1 MVDLCTKFAKAH
13 GTILILSLMP
23 QKRVKKEMKSGRI
36 LRSNQS
42 NKNHPLLTMEREL
55 KMEEEFISK
64 KLLKDQL
71 GMQFS
76 QMKISSQ
83 ENWVPIQMTNG
94 NTLVFG
100 LNIKLNNKLKILIC
114 VKLKAQM
121 LSDLKS
127 LVMFMF
133 IMMILSNGVV
143 QEMTNANHFSLL
155 LTEEDAVGILKSQCQ
170 VSSSS
175 QELS

>member
-1 MVDLCTKFAKAH
+1 
-13 GTILILSLMP
+13 MP
-23 QKRVKKEMKSGRI
+23 QRRVKSGRI
-36 LRSNQS
+36 SRSSQS
-42 NKNHPLLTMEREL
+42 NRNHPLLTMAREL
-55 KMEEEFISK
+55 KMEVEYISK

-76 QMKISSQ
+76 LMKILSQ

-100 LNIKLNNKLKILIC
+100 LNTKLNNKLKILIC

-127 LVMFMF
+127 PVMFMF
-133 IMMILSNGVV
+133 IMMTLSNGMV

-170 VSSSS
+170 VSLSS
-175 QELS
+175 QEPL

>member
-1 MVDLCTKFAKAH
+1 
-13 GTILILSLMP
+13 
-23 QKRVKKEMKSGRI
+23 
-36 LRSNQS
+36 
-42 NKNHPLLTMEREL
+42 
-55 KMEEEFISK
+55 
-64 KLLKDQL
+64 
-71 GMQFS
+71 
-76 QMKISSQ
+76 
-83 ENWVPIQMTNG
+83 MTNG

-100 LNIKLNNKLKILIC
+100 LNTKLNNKLKILIC

-127 LVMFMF
+127 PVMFMF
-133 IMMILSNGVV
+133 IMMTLSNGMV

-175 QELS
+175 QEPL